1 MYSNVESLIYLYTI
15 QQMVNEN
22 TQTYQVEAVI
32 FI

>member
-1 MYSNVESLIYLYTI
+1 MYSNVESLIYLYII
-15 QQMVNEN
+15 QQMGNEN